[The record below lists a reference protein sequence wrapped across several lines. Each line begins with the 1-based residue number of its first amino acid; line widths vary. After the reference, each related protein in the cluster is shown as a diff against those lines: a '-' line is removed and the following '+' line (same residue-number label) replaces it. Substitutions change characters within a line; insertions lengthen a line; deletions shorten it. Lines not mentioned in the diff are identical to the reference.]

1 MLDSQHLTAL
11 KIISD
16 KLCGKSIVWA
26 LTGST
31 SFKLQGMLLNPA
43 DIDIQTSEVG
53 AYAINDYFK
62 EYEIT
67 SVSFSSTEKIRS
79 HFGRFEIS
87 GVSVEVMGDIQKK
100 YNGEWDDIIDISPLV
115 EHVFCDGMTI
125 PVLNLSYESSAYRKM
140 GRHDRADAIDKFL
153 SQK

>member
-1 MLDSQHLTAL
+1 MLDAQHLTAL

-16 KLCGKSIVWA
+16 RLSGKGIVWA

-31 SFKLQGMLLNPA
+31 SFNLQGMLLSPA
-43 DIDIQTSEVG
+43 DIDIQTSEFG
-53 AYAINDYFK
+53 AYAINGYFK
-62 EYEIT
+62 DYEIA

-79 HFGRFEIS
+79 HFGRFEIN
-87 GVSVEVMGDIQKK
+87 GVPVEVMGDIQKK
-100 YNGEWDDIIDISPLV
+100 YNGEWEDIIDISPLV
-115 EHVFCDGMTI
+115 EHVFCDGMTV
-125 PVLNLSYESSAYRKM
+125 PVLSLSYESSAYRKM